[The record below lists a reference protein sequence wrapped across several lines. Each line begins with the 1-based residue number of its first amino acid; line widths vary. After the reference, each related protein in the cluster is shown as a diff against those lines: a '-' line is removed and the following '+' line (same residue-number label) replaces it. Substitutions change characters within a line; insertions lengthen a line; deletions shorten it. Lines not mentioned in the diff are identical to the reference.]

1 MSGIVVDHQVA
12 DPGVER
18 ICCTAVLGVGGN
30 EEKWY
35 IGEYQMVTGHD
46 GIGGYAAVLG
56 HWKDLCLEERPWK
69 EENTG
74 QTVSCSEDSQQIGFC
89 PSGLC

>member
-1 MSGIVVDHQVA
+1 MSGIVVDHQV
-12 DPGVER
+12 VER

-30 EEKWY
+30 EEKRY
-35 IGEYQMVTGHD
+35 IGEYQM
-46 GIGGYAAVLG
+46 
-56 HWKDLCLEERPWK
+56 KDLCLEERPWK

-74 QTVSCSEDSQQIGFC
+74 QTVSCSEDSPQIGFC

>member
-35 IGEYQMVTGHD
+35 IG
-46 GIGGYAAVLG
+46 GIGGYAAVVE

-74 QTVSCSEDSQQIGFC
+74 QTVSCSEDSPQIGFC